1 MPLILILI
9 LPFAGSLLAALLPA
23 NTRNLEAWLA
33 GLVALACMVLIA
45 AQFPLIADGQAI
57 KVTLPWI
64 PQLGVDLVLRMDGYA
79 WLFAFLISSMGALIV
94 LYARYYMSRQDP
106 LPRFFS
112 FFLAFM
118 GAMMGVVLSGN
129 IIQLAIFWEITSL
142 SHFMLIA
149 FWPP

>member
-1 MPLILILI
+1 
-9 LPFAGSLLAALLPA
+9 
-23 NTRNLEAWLA
+23 
-33 GLVALACMVLIA
+33 
-45 AQFPLIADGQAI
+45 
-57 KVTLPWI
+57 
-64 PQLGVDLVLRMDGYA
+64 MDGYA

-142 SHFMLIA
+142 SRSEEHTSELQSLMRISYAVFCLKKKKINKQETQYQQA
-149 FWPP
+149 F